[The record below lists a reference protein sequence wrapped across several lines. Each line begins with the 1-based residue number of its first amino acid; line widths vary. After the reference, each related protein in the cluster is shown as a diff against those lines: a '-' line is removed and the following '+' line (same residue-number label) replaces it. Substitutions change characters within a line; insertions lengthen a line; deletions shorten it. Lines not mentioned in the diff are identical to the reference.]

1 MPIIEILII
10 TTMINYI
17 LSFLWNTK
25 SMDLVIGFIAFL
37 LILGASSWLNL
48 PVLHRI
54 MILFGNVLAIAVIV
68 IFQPELRM
76 ALSKLN
82 LKRRKIRE
90 VTTFDRFLEQLS
102 NSIYR
107 FAEKKVG
114 ALVVLEND
122 DSLQE
127 YAQKA
132 VVLNGEFSPELLETI
147 FTTKAPLHDGAV
159 IIRDQTILAA
169 AVILPLIEDT
179 SQLTRSMG
187 TRHRAGLGM
196 SQTTDAIVIVVSE
209 ETGRVSI
216 ARDGIMTKGIKIDRF
231 KGIIRSIFNPSEVS
245 HRKFNIMDWLRT

>member
-10 TTMINYI
+10 TIMINYI

-25 SMDLVIGFIAFL
+25 SMDLVVGFIAFL

-54 MILFGNVLAIAVIV
+54 MILFGNVLVIAVIV

-90 VTTFDRFLEQLS
+90 VTTFDRFLDLLS

-107 FAEKKVG
+107 LAEKRAG
-114 ALVVLEND
+114 ALVVLENE

-127 YAQKA
+127 YAQKS
-132 VVLNGEFSPELLETI
+132 VVLNGEFSSELLETI
-147 FTTKAPLHDGAV
+147 FTTKSPLHDGAV

-179 SQLTRSMG
+179 SQLTKSMG

-196 SQTTDAIVIVVSE
+196 SQTTDAVVIVVSE

-216 ARDGIMTKGIKIDRF
+216 ARDGIMTKGVKIDRF
-231 KGIIRSIFNPSEVS
+231 KGIIRSIFNPDEVS
-245 HRKFNIMDWLRT
+245 QRKFNIMDWLKT